1 MGKVEPKVA
10 SQWRKGNKGSK
21 MADENKGSVQETLKE
36 PTMTAKKQRRRVEN
50 EAINPK
56 EQPDE

>member
-1 MGKVEPKVA
+1 
-10 SQWRKGNKGSK
+10 